1 MRVLLGGRGGGNEG
15 VVGGGGVV
23 GVRVVFCGGDKGDKK
38 GRSKMLSGFIG
49 VLTSGQ
55 RSRRR
60 AMLEMV

>member
-1 MRVLLGGRGGGNEG
+1 M
-15 VVGGGGVV
+15 
-23 GVRVVFCGGDKGDKK
+23 RVVFCGGDKK